1 MSEIP
6 QTDVSRPSA
15 LPTANL
21 SQRATASQSS
31 IDQNSAEYLDAI
43 EEEWNKKVDM
53 EVETLVDGMADLVGL
68 ASVRSFRSQLLIRAR
83 DVFFTLKIG
92 DKDKFRI
99 AQESFQVQSRAES
112 MVSIFHVCLSDFP
125 NDTLRFVQRTR
136 YSPSRIP

>member
-21 SQRATASQSS
+21 SQRTTASQSS
-31 IDQNSAEYLDAI
+31 VDQNSAEYLDAI

-53 EVETLVDGMADLVGL
+53 EIETLVDGMVDLVSL
-68 ASVRSFRSQLLIRAR
+68 ASVRPFRSHALVSAR
-83 DVFFTLKIG
+83 TMLKIG

-99 AQESFQVQSRAES
+99 AQESFQAQSRAES
-112 MVSIFHVCLSDFP
+112 MVSVFLVYP
-125 NDTLRFVQRTR
+125 NNFINDLIRFVQRVR
-136 YSPSRIP
+136 YSQLHIP

>member
-21 SQRATASQSS
+21 SQRTTASQSS
-31 IDQNSAEYLDAI
+31 VDQNSAEYLDAI

-53 EVETLVDGMADLVGL
+53 EIETLVDGMVDLVSL
-68 ASVRSFRSQLLIRAR
+68 ASVRPFRSHALVSAR
-83 DVFFTLKIG
+83 TMLKIG

-99 AQESFQVQSRAES
+99 AQESFQAQSRAES
-112 MVSIFHVCLSDFP
+112 MVSVFLVYP
-125 NDTLRFVQRTR
+125 NNFINDLIRFVQRVC
-136 YSPSRIP
+136 YSQLHIP